1 MKCENCSQEFTPNT
15 KNYTKHVQRFC
26 STRCR
31 NTFHRE
37 NDDLVSFGTL
47 YPMLNTTSVA
57 VVNRWRVAAHLL
69 SLGYSVFQNIAT
81 ASCDLVVYNDIR
93 NHLRIKV
100 TSASVRENKV
110 YSPRYHN
117 TDEYDILAICTPDKI
132 IYDPELPGS
141 YITSSSVDDV
151 PETSA

>member
-1 MKCENCSQEFTPNT
+1 MKCEHCGEEFTPNA

-31 NTFHRE
+31 NIFHRE
-37 NDDLVSFGTL
+37 NDDLISFGAL
-47 YPMLNTTSVA
+47 YPMLNTISVA

-81 ASCDLVVYNDIR
+81 APCDIIAFYNSEHIFR
-93 NHLRIKV
+93 FKV
-100 TSASVRENKV
+100 TSASTRGDKT
-110 YSPRYHN
+110 YIP
-117 TDEYDILAICTPDKI
+117 TTPKIGFDILAICTPDKI
-132 IYDPELPGS
+132 IYDPELPES
-141 YITSSSVDDV
+141 HIVSSSVDDV